1 MATPNKMLSGSLIN
15 SLSTILHESD
25 RLKKASV
32 LLKNVNY
39 APFLLFRQF
48 SLKFREKSKQSEAA
62 HMLNIPLTPFYEA
75 VLMLEGKKQGKFRNI
90 LRAYGLAFGFIVL
103 VLWVAVLAVSLI
115 LYFLGFKVPEMLISS
130 EAQISAVGYCW
141 LFNHFYYQR
150 KRGEKHYRLLT
161 ILELIIG
168 AVLIITGVYN
178 IALAKLNVF
187 TYLCLI
193 IGVALIFINAKTG
206 IS

>member
-1 MATPNKMLSGSLIN
+1 
-15 SLSTILHESD
+15 
-25 RLKKASV
+25 
-32 LLKNVNY
+32 
-39 APFLLFRQF
+39 
-48 SLKFREKSKQSEAA
+48 
-62 HMLNIPLTPFYEA
+62 
-75 VLMLEGKKQGKFRNI
+75 MLEGKKQGKFRNI

-130 EAQISAVGYCW
+130 EAQISAAGYCW
-141 LFNHFYYQR
+141 LFIDFYYPR
-150 KRGEKHYRLLT
+150 KRGEKYYRLLT
-161 ILELIIG
+161 ILELLIG

-193 IGVALIFINAKTG
+193 IGTALIFINVKNRYAQRRL
-206 IS
+206 

>member
-1 MATPNKMLSGSLIN
+1 
-15 SLSTILHESD
+15 
-25 RLKKASV
+25 
-32 LLKNVNY
+32 
-39 APFLLFRQF
+39 
-48 SLKFREKSKQSEAA
+48 
-62 HMLNIPLTPFYEA
+62 
-75 VLMLEGKKQGKFRNI
+75 MLEGKKQGKFRNI

-161 ILELIIG
+161 ILGLIIG
-168 AVLIITGVYN
+168 AVLIIRGVYN
-178 IALAKLNVF
+178 IVLANLNVF

>member
-1 MATPNKMLSGSLIN
+1 
-15 SLSTILHESD
+15 
-25 RLKKASV
+25 
-32 LLKNVNY
+32 
-39 APFLLFRQF
+39 
-48 SLKFREKSKQSEAA
+48 
-62 HMLNIPLTPFYEA
+62 
-75 VLMLEGKKQGKFRNI
+75 MLEVKKQGKFRNI
-90 LRAYGLAFGFIVL
+90 LKAYGLAFGFIVL

-115 LYFLGFKVPEMLISS
+115 LYFLGFKVPEILISS

-141 LFNHFYYQR
+141 LFNDFYYPR
-150 KRGEKHYRLLT
+150 KREEKHYRLLT

>member
-1 MATPNKMLSGSLIN
+1 ML
-15 SLSTILHESD
+15 
-25 RLKKASV
+25 K
-32 LLKNVNY
+32 
-39 APFLLFRQF
+39 
-48 SLKFREKSKQSEAA
+48 
-62 HMLNIPLTPFYEA
+62 
-75 VLMLEGKKQGKFRNI
+75 GKKQDKFRNI
-90 LRAYGLAFGFIVL
+90 LKAYGLAFGFIVL

-115 LYFLGFKVPEMLISS
+115 FYFLGLKVPEMLISS
-130 EAQISAVGYCW
+130 EAQISAAGYCW
-141 LFNHFYYQR
+141 LFIDFYYPR
-150 KRGEKHYRLLT
+150 KREEKHYRLLT

>member
-1 MATPNKMLSGSLIN
+1 
-15 SLSTILHESD
+15 
-25 RLKKASV
+25 
-32 LLKNVNY
+32 
-39 APFLLFRQF
+39 
-48 SLKFREKSKQSEAA
+48 
-62 HMLNIPLTPFYEA
+62 
-75 VLMLEGKKQGKFRNI
+75 MLEGKKQGKFRNI
-90 LRAYGLAFGFIVL
+90 LRAYSLAFGFIVL

-161 ILELIIG
+161 ILELLIG

>member
-1 MATPNKMLSGSLIN
+1 ML
-15 SLSTILHESD
+15 
-25 RLKKASV
+25 K
-32 LLKNVNY
+32 
-39 APFLLFRQF
+39 
-48 SLKFREKSKQSEAA
+48 
-62 HMLNIPLTPFYEA
+62 
-75 VLMLEGKKQGKFRNI
+75 GKKQDKFRNI

-130 EAQISAVGYCW
+130 EAQISAAGYCW
-141 LFNHFYYQR
+141 LFIDFYYPR

-161 ILELIIG
+161 ILELLIG

-193 IGVALIFINAKTG
+193 IGTALIFINVKNWYAQRRL
-206 IS
+206 

>member
-1 MATPNKMLSGSLIN
+1 
-15 SLSTILHESD
+15 
-25 RLKKASV
+25 
-32 LLKNVNY
+32 
-39 APFLLFRQF
+39 
-48 SLKFREKSKQSEAA
+48 
-62 HMLNIPLTPFYEA
+62 
-75 VLMLEGKKQGKFRNI
+75 MLEGKKQGKFRNI

-141 LFNHFYYQR
+141 LFIDFYYPR

-161 ILELIIG
+161 ILELLIG

>member
-1 MATPNKMLSGSLIN
+1 
-15 SLSTILHESD
+15 
-25 RLKKASV
+25 
-32 LLKNVNY
+32 
-39 APFLLFRQF
+39 
-48 SLKFREKSKQSEAA
+48 
-62 HMLNIPLTPFYEA
+62 
-75 VLMLEGKKQGKFRNI
+75 MLEGKKQGKFRNI

-115 LYFLGFKVPEMLISS
+115 LYFLGFKVPEMVISS

-187 TYLCLI
+187 TYLCFI